1 MSDYGVLS
9 ILPPLL
15 AIILAWWSR
24 EVLISL
30 FVGVLVGATIL
41 AEFNPLIGFMRTVDT
56 YMVNS
61 LTDSWNVAI
70 LLFLLTLAG
79 MVGIISRSGAT
90 QAVAN
95 YLAKKAKTA
104 RKAQIATWFMGLLIF
119 FDDYANTLIVGTTMR
134 SITDKLKISRE
145 KLAYIVDCTAAPVT
159 SMAFISTW
167 VGYEM
172 GLIQDA
178 FTKLGIEQNIYTTFL
193 QTIPYRFYS
202 VFALFLVL
210 IIASLGKDYGPMYDA
225 EMRARKEGKLIR
237 DGATPMASEELTEM
251 KAPDKNPLNW
261 YDAFIPIISVIV
273 ITLVGLWYNG
283 GGPGGATIYKAF
295 GDADS
300 SVVLLWAS
308 FGGTIIAAL
317 LSLLKKALS
326 IEEIMEAW
334 IDGAKSLAIASA
346 ILILAWSLGGVI
358 DKLGTANYIV
368 NLTNGVVPPFLVPAM
383 MFVLPCIVAFATG
396 TSWGA
401 NAIIMPI
408 AIPMAIKLGALL
420 TPTIGAV
427 LTGCVFGDHCS
438 PISDTTIMSSTSS
451 AADHIDHVKTQI
463 PYAITAG
470 VVAIVFGFIPAG
482 LGVSAM
488 FLIPLGLLALYL
500 TVNFLGKDV
509 PESEE
514 VIVKQKDTESEQINT

>member
-1 MSDYGVLS
+1 MEYGILAL
-9 ILPPLL
+9 LPPLL

-30 FVGVLVGATIL
+30 FVGVFIGATIING
-41 AEFNPLIGFMRTVDT
+41 FNPLIGFMRTLDT

-61 LTDSWNVAI
+61 LTDSWNIAI

-90 QAVAN
+90 QAVAD

-104 RKAQIATWFMGLLIF
+104 RKAQVATWFMGLLIF

-159 SMAFISTW
+159 SMALISTW

-178 FTKLGIEQNIYTTFL
+178 FSKLGIEQNIYTTFL

-202 VFALFLVL
+202 VFALLLVL
-210 IIASLGKDYGPMYDA
+210 IIALLGKDYGPMYDA
-225 EMRARKEGKLIR
+225 EIRARKEGKLLR
-237 DGATPMASEELTEM
+237 EGATPMASKELTEM
-251 KAPDKNPLNW
+251 KSPDDKRLNW
-261 YDAFIPIISVIV
+261 YDAFTPIIAVV
-273 ITLVGLWYNG
+273 AITIIGLWYNG
-283 GGPGGATIYKAF
+283 GGLEGATIREAF

-300 SVVLLWAS
+300 SIVLLWSS
-308 FGGTIIAAL
+308 FGGTMIAAL
-317 LSLLKKALS
+317 LALVKGVLS
-326 IEEIMEAW
+326 VEEITDAW
-334 IDGAKSLAIASA
+334 LDGAKSLAIASA
-346 ILILAWSLGGVI
+346 ILTLAWSLGGVI
-358 DKLGTANYIV
+358 EELGTANYIV
-368 NLTNGVVPPFLVPAM
+368 NLTKGVVPPFLIPTM

-396 TSWGA
+396 TSWGT
-401 NAIIMPI
+401 NAIIMPL
-408 AIPMAIKLGALL
+408 AIPMAVKLGAPL

-451 AADHIDHVKTQI
+451 AADHIDHVRTQI

-470 VVAIVFGFIPAG
+470 LVAIIIGFIPAG
-482 LGVSAM
+482 LGVPAIIT
-488 FLIPLGLLALYL
+488 LPIGLVILYL
-500 TVNFLGKDV
+500 TVNTLGKNV
-509 PESEE
+509 N
-514 VIVKQKDTESEQINT
+514 INS

>member
-1 MSDYGVLS
+1 MEEFGMISL
-9 ILPPLL
+9 LPPLL

-24 EVLISL
+24 EVLVSL
-30 FVGVLVGATIL
+30 FAGVFIGATIL
-41 AEFNPLIGFMRTVDT
+41 ANFNPLTGFMRTVDT

-90 QAVAN
+90 QSVADF
-95 YLAKKAKTA
+95 LAKKAKTA

-119 FDDYANTLIVGTTMR
+119 FDDYANTLIVGNTMR
-134 SITDKLKISRE
+134 SITDKLKVSRE

-167 VGYEM
+167 IGYEM

-178 FTKLGIEQNIYTTFL
+178 FTKLGMDQNIYTTFL
-193 QTIPYRFYS
+193 QTVPYRFYS
-202 VFALFLVL
+202 IFALVLVL
-210 IIASLGKDYGPMYDA
+210 FIAYLGKDYGPMYDA
-225 EMRARKEGKLIR
+225 EVRARTEGKLLR
-237 DGATPMASEELTEM
+237 DGATPMASEELTDM
-251 KAPDKNPLNW
+251 KVPEGKRLTW

-273 ITLVGLWYNG
+273 ITIVGLWYNG
-283 GGPGGATIYKAF
+283 GGAEGATIRQAF

-308 FGGTIIAAL
+308 FGGTFVAGL
-317 LSLLKKALS
+317 LSLLKGVLS
-326 IEEIMEAW
+326 VEEIMEAW
-334 IDGAKSLAIASA
+334 INGIKSLAIASA
-346 ILILAWSLGGVI
+346 ILVLAWSLGGVI
-358 DKLGTANYIV
+358 EELGTANYIV
-368 NLTNGVVPPFLVPAM
+368 SITKGVLPPFLVPTM

-401 NAIIMPI
+401 NAIIMPL
-408 AIPMAIKLGALL
+408 AIPMAVKLGAPL

-463 PYAITAG
+463 PYAVTAALI
-470 VVAIVFGFIPAG
+470 AILVGFIPAG
-482 LGVSAM
+482 LGISAM
-488 FLIPLGLLALYL
+488 ITIPIGLVALFL

-509 PESEE
+509 TSLSEDIAE
-514 VIVKQKDTESEQINT
+514 LDEGVVKTK

>member
-1 MSDYGVLS
+1 MSEYGILS

-30 FVGVLVGATIL
+30 FIGILVGATIL
-41 AEFNPLIGFMRTVDT
+41 ANFNPLIGFMRTVDT
-56 YMVNS
+56 YLVNS

-90 QAVAN
+90 QAVAD

-119 FDDYANTLIVGTTMR
+119 FDDYANTLIVGNTMR

-159 SMAFISTW
+159 SMALISTW

-178 FTKLGIEQNIYTTFL
+178 FTKLGIEQNIYSTFL
-193 QTIPYRFYS
+193 QTVPYRFYS

-210 IIASLGKDYGPMYDA
+210 IIASSGKDYGPMYDA
-225 EMRARKEGKLIR
+225 ETRARKEGKLLR

-251 KAPDKNPLNW
+251 ESPDENALNW
-261 YDAFIPIISVIV
+261 YDAFIPIISVII

-283 GGPGGATIYKAF
+283 GGPEGATIREAF
-295 GDADS
+295 GNADS

-308 FGGTIIAAL
+308 FGGTIVAAL
-317 LSLLKKALS
+317 LSLLKRALS

-334 IDGAKSLAIASA
+334 VNGAKSLAIASA

-368 NLTNGVVPPFLVPAM
+368 NLTKGVVPPFLVPTM

-401 NAIIMPI
+401 NAIIMPL
-408 AIPMAIKLGALL
+408 AIPMAVKLGAPL

-470 VVAIVFGFIPAG
+470 VIAVVFGFLPAG
-482 LGVSAM
+482 FGASAIY
-488 FLIPLGLLALYL
+488 LIPLGLIALYL
-500 TVNFLGKDV
+500 TVNFLGKEV
-509 PESEE
+509 PESKEAVEIKGKE
-514 VIVKQKDTESEQINT
+514 VPESN

>member
-1 MSDYGVLS
+1 MEYGILAL
-9 ILPPLL
+9 LPPLL

-30 FVGVLVGATIL
+30 FVGVFIGATIING
-41 AEFNPLIGFMRTVDT
+41 FNPLIGFMRTLDT

-61 LTDSWNVAI
+61 LTDSWNIAT

-90 QAVAN
+90 QAVAD

-104 RKAQIATWFMGLLIF
+104 RKAQVATWFMGLLIF

-159 SMAFISTW
+159 SMALISTW

-178 FTKLGIEQNIYTTFL
+178 FSKLGIEQNIYTTFL

-202 VFALFLVL
+202 VFALLLVL
-210 IIASLGKDYGPMYDA
+210 IIALLGKDYGPMYDA
-225 EMRARKEGKLIR
+225 EIRARKEGKLLR
-237 DGATPMASEELTEM
+237 EGATPMASKELTEM
-251 KAPDKNPLNW
+251 KSPDDKRLNW
-261 YDAFIPIISVIV
+261 YDAFIPIISVIA
-273 ITLVGLWYNG
+273 ITIIGLWYNG
-283 GGPGGATIYKAF
+283 GGLEGATIREAF

-300 SVVLLWAS
+300 SIVLLWSS
-308 FGGTIIAAL
+308 FGGTMIAAL
-317 LSLLKKALS
+317 LALVKGVLS
-326 IEEIMEAW
+326 VEEITDAW
-334 IDGAKSLAIASA
+334 LDGAKSLAIASA
-346 ILILAWSLGGVI
+346 ILTLAWSLGGVI
-358 DKLGTANYIV
+358 EELGTANYIV
-368 NLTNGVVPPFLVPAM
+368 NLTKGVVPPFLIPTM

-396 TSWGA
+396 TSWGT
-401 NAIIMPI
+401 NAIIMPL
-408 AIPMAIKLGALL
+408 AIPMAVKLGAPL

-451 AADHIDHVKTQI
+451 AADHIDHVRTQI

-470 VVAIVFGFIPAG
+470 LVAIIVGFIPAG
-482 LGVSAM
+482 LGVPAIIT
-488 FLIPLGLLALYL
+488 LPIGLVILYL
-500 TVNFLGKDV
+500 TVNTLGKNV
-509 PESEE
+509 N
-514 VIVKQKDTESEQINT
+514 INS